1 MVGDVAAAARFLVEL
16 GVNHEI
22 LHHGQLIV
30 YANALGRA
38 FPASWAAFGLQGTSP
53 PSEAGLL
60 LGFLVG
66 ACRERAVGS
75 DSWAPAAK
83 GAANTRGAR
92 TMTKVTAQMSVSL
105 DGFYTGPRD
114 TRGPK
119 DMSGWMRGP
128 EAPGFFR
135 VTRWVVDAMAWR
147 ERQGFAGGEQSI
159 NSEIIEET
167 FAAAGAYVM
176 GRRMFDAG
184 EVPWGEEPPFHA
196 PVFVVTHRP
205 RDVLER
211 QGGTSFTFVTEGLE
225 RAIELARDAAGSK
238 DVAVAGGGELLR
250 QVLTA
255 GLLDQLELHIAPV
268 LLGDGQRLF
277 DPSLG
282 LGADD
287 GIELVPTRV
296 VEAPE
301 VTHIRYTVTG
311 RSKLVLD
318 DRGASGDLVGPAQ
331 PEQ

>member
-1 MVGDVAAAARFLVEL
+1 
-16 GVNHEI
+16 
-22 LHHGQLIV
+22 
-30 YANALGRA
+30 
-38 FPASWAAFGLQGTSP
+38 
-53 PSEAGLL
+53 
-60 LGFLVG
+60 
-66 ACRERAVGS
+66 
-75 DSWAPAAK
+75 
-83 GAANTRGAR
+83 
-92 TMTKVTAQMSVSL
+92 MTKVTAQMSVSL

-114 TRGPK
+114 TARPD
-119 DMSGWMRGP
+119 DMRGWMRGP

-147 ERQGFAGGEQSI
+147 ERQGFAGGEPSI
-159 NSEIIEET
+159 DSAIIEET

-184 EVPWGEEPPFHA
+184 EVPWGEEPPFRA

-205 RDVLER
+205 RAVLER

-225 RAIELARDAAGSK
+225 RAVELARDAAGDK

-250 QVLTA
+250 QVLAA
-255 GLLDQLELHIAPV
+255 GLLEQLELHIAPV

-296 VEAPE
+296 VEAPAA
-301 VTHIRYTVTG
+301 THIRYTVTG
-311 RSKLVLD
+311 RSKLVLH
-318 DRGASGDLVGPAQ
+318 DRGACGHLVGTTPPAH
-331 PEQ
+331 